1 MATIGAR
8 FACKANWPFASSI
21 NLAEPE
27 SCQRT
32 GILSAN
38 RFSAKS
44 PKVHDTSI
52 TLWLIV
58 ANNNNGG

>member
-27 SCQRT
+27 SCQGT
-32 GILSAN
+32 AFHMKKN
-38 RFSAKS
+38 MEKTEKNA
-44 PKVHDTSI
+44 
-52 TLWLIV
+52 W
-58 ANNNNGG
+58 NM